1 MKQRFSS
8 HTTLI
13 ELAAALLCFLL
24 ASVTVLGLFSKA
36 YTISRN
42 GRLLNR
48 ATIFAQDCAEVV
60 AGAADLEE
68 ALQQLGYEPVEDGV
82 WRYRPDAE
90 LMVLLRL
97 NTEQTE
103 VGSLVSGKISVMRE
117 EEVLLE
123 METARYNNKEV
134 IHS

>member
-36 YTISRN
+36 YTISQN

-68 ALQQLGYEPVEDGV
+68 VLQQMGYEPVEDGV
-82 WRYRPDAE
+82 WRYRADAE
-90 LMVLLRL
+90 LTVLLRL

-123 METARYNNKEV
+123 VETARYNNKEV